1 MAKVTI
7 DDITIDVP
15 DGTSILAAARMI
27 DEQHGTN
34 IAPPTMCYYSK
45 LKTTGGYCRTCIVN
59 VVQGSEKDPRPIA
72 KACAKL
78 QNKRDGR
85 YGSTQYHFARIT
97 GSACRCS
104 RVFY

>member
-45 LKTTGGYCRTCIVN
+45 LKTTASN
-59 VVQGSEKDPRPIA
+59 A
-72 KACAKL
+72 KAGAKL
-78 QNKRDGR
+78 QNKCNGR
-85 YGSTQYHFARIT
+85 YGSA
-97 GSACRCS
+97 
-104 RVFY
+104 